1 MEEYKLNKLKNLIN
15 NNIEPYINTFKV
27 DHPINMIN
35 KQYKEKDPQD
45 LLNKKYTFTT
55 AGRIVSIRKF
65 GKAAFLLIKDRT
77 GEIQVY
83 IKKNNCSEV
92 SCLAFDNS
100 DIGDFIGIFGYLFK
114 TRTGELTIFIEN
126 YQLLTK
132 SLDDLPEKWHGL
144 KDIEKRYRQRY
155 LDLLINKNV
164 KDIFIARDK
173 IIREIRAFFS
183 ERDFIEVETPMM
195 QPIAGGAT
203 AKPFTTYHSALD
215 MKLYLRIAPE
225 LYLKRLVI
233 GGMERVFEI
242 NRNFRNEGIST
253 RHNPEFT
260 MIEWYIAYADYNDL
274 MNMTEDMVTG
284 ISKKLLGSLNITYNN
299 HSIDFTPPW
308 SRLTLFKALEDYTDF
323 SAQELSN
330 IEEAKKIALNVG
342 IKLSNNLSLG
352 KIQVKLFE
360 KLVEDKLIQ
369 PTFILDYPKDISPL
383 SKASKENPDIAERFE
398 LFIGGMEIANGFN
411 ELNDPIEQRKRFEI
425 QINNKDED
433 NENNKTMDED
443 FIKALEYGLPPTSG
457 EGLGID
463 RLIMLFT
470 NSASIREVIL
480 FPQLKKQETKNI

>member
-1 MEEYKLNKLKNLIN
+1 
-15 NNIEPYINTFKV
+15 
-27 DHPINMIN
+27 
-35 KQYKEKDPQD
+35 
-45 LLNKKYTFTT
+45 
-55 AGRIVSIRKF
+55 
-65 GKAAFLLIKDRT
+65 
-77 GEIQVY
+77 
-83 IKKNNCSEV
+83 
-92 SCLAFDNS
+92 
-100 DIGDFIGIFGYLFK
+100 
-114 TRTGELTIFIEN
+114 
-126 YQLLTK
+126 
-132 SLDDLPEKWHGL
+132 LDDLPEKWHGL

-164 KDIFIARDK
+164 KDIFITRDK
-173 IIREIRAFFS
+173 IIREIRTFFS

-203 AKPFTTYHSALD
+203 AKPFTTYHNALD

-330 IEEAKKIALNVG
+330 IEEAKKIAQNVG

-360 KLVEDKLIQ
+360 KFVEDKLIQ

-383 SKASKENPDIAERFE
+383 SKTSKENPDIAERFE

-425 QINNKDED
+425 QINNKDEED
-433 NENNKTMDED
+433 ENNTTMDED